1 MKNFI
6 VIIAATAML
15 SGGCSTIIPENH
27 TAVQIEYS
35 GNTQNAGVVAAH
47 FDSYG
52 QQDGYVWTPEL
63 RAKYNDLIDKWGDKL
78 FVPEKENDAGVSKIE
93 SGRYAG
99 NYLSTIQAMR
109 DLIVLVQE
117 DLRRGN
123 KST

>member
-1 MKNFI
+1 MNKAI
-6 VIIAATAML
+6 IIIAAATML

-27 TAVQIEYS
+27 PATQIEYS

-47 FDSYG
+47 FDSSG
-52 QQDGYVWTPEL
+52 QQDGYVWMPEL
-63 RAKYNDLIDKWGDKL
+63 REKYNDLIGKWGDVI
-78 FVPEKENDAGVSKIE
+78 FASEKKKDAGVSQIK

-99 NYLSTIQAMR
+99 NYLASIEAMR

-123 KST
+123 K